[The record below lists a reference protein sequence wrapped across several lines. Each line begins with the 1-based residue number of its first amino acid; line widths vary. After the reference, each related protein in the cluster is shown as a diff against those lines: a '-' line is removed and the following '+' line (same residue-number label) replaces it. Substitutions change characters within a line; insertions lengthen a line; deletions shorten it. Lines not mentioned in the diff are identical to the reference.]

1 MRPLRIAAISLLVL
15 YAAFTAYVSLGPLL
29 GFPTVHGQSVPWLTL
44 IATAFAITHA
54 LTYIGWRNTFILF
67 VLTYTVS
74 LLFESVGVATGWIY
88 GPYHYTE
95 QLGPRFLGLVP
106 YLIPLAWFMI
116 SYPSLVIAEG
126 IIGYRSAEYTWRS
139 LRVAALAAVVMTAWD
154 LVLDPIMVKMGHW
167 VWEVEGAYFGVPPH
181 NYLGWLVTTFSI
193 FILYTWATG
202 RQAHN
207 VQGASD
213 QSFLMLASGSYA
225 STVAGNTLAALQM
238 GLVGPALIGLFAA
251 GAFAVLSLFNLR
263 IVQAT
268 KQN

>member
-15 YAAFTAYVSLGPLL
+15 YAAFTAYVSLGPLF
-29 GFPTVHGQSVPWLTL
+29 GFPTVHGHSVPWLTL

-67 VLTYTVS
+67 ALTYTVS

-88 GPYHYTE
+88 GPYHYTD

-126 IIGYRSAEYTWRS
+126 ILGYGSTEDQWRN

-154 LVLDPIMVKMGHW
+154 LVLDPIMVRMGHW
-167 VWEVEGAYFGVPPH
+167 VWEVEGAYFGVPLH
-181 NYLGWLVTTFSI
+181 NFLGWLVTTFSI
-193 FILYTWATG
+193 FILYTWIAG
-202 RQAHN
+202 RLNQK
-207 VQGASD
+207 VQGAAD

-238 GLVGPALIGLFAA
+238 GLIGPALIGLFAA
-251 GAFAVLSLFNLR
+251 GAFALLSLFNLR

>member
-29 GFPTVHGQSVPWLTL
+29 GLPTVHGKSVPWLTL

-54 LTYIGWRNTFILF
+54 FTYIGWRKTFILF
-67 VLTYTVS
+67 ALTYIVS

-116 SYPSLVIAEG
+116 SYPSLVIAEVV
-126 IIGYRSAEYTWRS
+126 IGYRAPEAKWRS
-139 LRVAALAAVVMTAWD
+139 LRVAALAAVVMTACD

-167 VWEVEGAYFGVPPH
+167 VWEIEGAYFGVPLH

-193 FILYTWATG
+193 FILYKWATG
-202 RQAHN
+202 RQTHKIREP
-207 VQGASD
+207 SD
-213 QSFLMLASGSYA
+213 QSFLLLASGSYA

-238 GLVGPALIGLFAA
+238 GLIGPALIGFFGA
-251 GAFAVLSLFNLR
+251 GAFALLSLFNLGGGR
-263 IVQAT
+263 SS
-268 KQN
+268 KRD

>member
-1 MRPLRIAAISLLVL
+1 MRPLRFAAISLLVL
-15 YAAFTAYVSLGPLL
+15 YAAFTLYVSIGPLL
-29 GFPTVHGQSVPWLTL
+29 GFPTVHGQSFPWLTL

-67 VLTYTVS
+67 ALTYTVS

-88 GPYHYTE
+88 GPYHYTD

-116 SYPSLVIAEG
+116 SYPSLVIAES
-126 IIGYRSAEYTWRS
+126 IVGYRSAEARWRS

-154 LVLDPIMVKMGHW
+154 LVLDPIMVRMGHW
-167 VWEVEGAYFGVPPH
+167 VWEIDGIYFGVPLH

-193 FILYTWATG
+193 FILYKWVTG
-202 RQAHN
+202 RQAKK
-207 VQGASD
+207 VQVSSD

-238 GLVGPALIGLFAA
+238 GLIGPALIGFFGA
-251 GAFAVLSLFNLR
+251 GAFALLSLFNLGGGR
-263 IVQAT
+263 PS
-268 KQN
+268 KQD

>member
-15 YAAFTAYVSLGPLL
+15 YAAFTAYVSIGPLF

-67 VLTYTVS
+67 ALTYTVS

-116 SYPSLVIAEG
+116 SYPSLVIAEV
-126 IIGYRSAEYTWRS
+126 IIGYRSPKAKWRS

-154 LVLDPIMVKMGHW
+154 LILDPIMVKMGHW
-167 VWEVEGAYFGVPPH
+167 VWEVDGAYFGVPLH
-181 NYLGWLVTTFSI
+181 NYVGWLVTTFSI
-193 FILYTWATG
+193 FILYKWATG
-202 RQAHN
+202 RQAHK

-213 QSFLMLASGSYA
+213 QSYLMLASGSYA

-238 GLVGPALIGLFAA
+238 GLSGPALFGLFAA
-251 GAFAVLSLFNLR
+251 GIFALLSLFNLR
-263 IVQAT
+263 IGQAT
-268 KQN
+268 KQD

>member
-29 GFPTVHGQSVPWLTL
+29 GFSTVHGHSVPWLTL

-67 VLTYTVS
+67 GLTYTVS

-95 QLGPRFLGLVP
+95 QLGPLFLGLVP

-126 IIGYRSAEYTWRS
+126 ILGYRSAGDQWRS
-139 LRVAALAAVVMTAWD
+139 LRVAVLAAVVMTAWD

-167 VWEVEGAYFGVPPH
+167 VWEVDGAYFGVPLH

-193 FILYTWATG
+193 FILYKWATG
-202 RQAHN
+202 RQAHKRRE
-207 VQGASD
+207 ASD

-238 GLVGPALIGLFAA
+238 GLIGPALIGLFGA
-251 GAFAVLSLFNLR
+251 GAFALLSLFNMGFGR
-263 IVQAT
+263 ST
-268 KQN
+268 KPD

>member
-29 GFPTVHGQSVPWLTL
+29 GFPAVHGHSIPWLTL

-67 VLTYTVS
+67 ALTYTVS

-95 QLGPRFLGLVP
+95 QLGPLFLGLVP
-106 YLIPLAWFMI
+106 YLIPMAWFMI

-126 IIGYRSAEYTWRS
+126 IIVYRSEEYLWRN

-167 VWEVEGAYFGVPPH
+167 VWEVEGVYFGVPLQ

-193 FILYTWATG
+193 FILYKWATG
-202 RQAHN
+202 RQAYK
-207 VQGASD
+207 GREASD

-238 GLVGPALIGLFAA
+238 GLIGPALIGLFAA
-251 GAFAVLSLFNLR
+251 GVFALLSLFNLG
-263 IVQAT
+263 VGQSA
-268 KQN
+268 KND